1 MKIEKTL
8 FTESVGLEAG
18 RVRIVSARYFAFR
31 GKPDATGA
39 AKKLAVMAELGM
51 QPLGEDGEAVGEP
64 EHKRYMVTTER
75 DDGTLDWYPSPN
87 DEDIAVVA
95 ETGEFGVGAEGP
107 FLVMGKPDATLPKIF
122 GFYKLYDNLEKLL
135 PGGLP
140 NDIRELVG
148 LVGDI
153 ETIKEKDSKGALNK
167 AGTGPREYST
177 QVFSQI
183 EPKKAAG
190 KAPAKAPAAAAKPA
204 AGKGAPVGRVA
215 AKPAPA
221 AVAEAEPEANENVEK
236 TPVDN
241 AQDVARVFVGK
252 QKSGTTIAMS
262 KMKGMIKMDFAKYKG
277 DDKDEVNAI
286 LSDDAQ
292 LTMLGGEDFM
302 NAFTVSE
309 DGKTVTFN

>member
-1 MKIEKTL
+1 MKLEKTL

-39 AKKLAVMAELGM
+39 AKKLAIMAELGM

-64 EHKRYMVTTER
+64 EHKRYMITTER
-75 DDGTLDWYPSPN
+75 DDGTMDWYPSPN
-87 DEDIAVVA
+87 DEDIAVVP

-122 GFYKLYDNLEKLL
+122 GFYKLYDNLDKLL

-183 EPKKAAG
+183 EQKKAAG
-190 KAPAKAPAAAAKPA
+190 KAPAKAAAAAAKPA
-204 AGKGAPVGRVA
+204 AGKAAPVGRVA

-221 AVAEAEPEANENVEK
+221 AEPEAPADESGEK
-236 TPVDN
+236 TPVEN
-241 AQDVARVFVGK
+241 AQEVASVFVNK
-252 QKSGTTIAMS
+252 QKSGSTIAIS

-277 DDKDEVNAI
+277 ADKEEVNAI
-286 LSDDAQ
+286 LSDDSQ
-292 LTMLGGEDFM
+292 LATLGGEDFM